1 MNVIFLIGRIIL
13 GGYFLISGVNHF
25 RNLDFMAGYAES
37 KGVPAGKVSVVFSG
51 LMLLAGGTGIVLGI
65 WPKIAI
71 LILVAFLLPT
81 TLIMHDFWNADEGKA
96 MNEQINFMKNFALM
110 GALLMLVALT
120 GGWPFTL

>member
-51 LMLLAGGTGIVLGI
+51 LMLLAGGAGIVLGI

-81 TLIMHDFWNADEGKA
+81 TLIMHDSWNADEGEA